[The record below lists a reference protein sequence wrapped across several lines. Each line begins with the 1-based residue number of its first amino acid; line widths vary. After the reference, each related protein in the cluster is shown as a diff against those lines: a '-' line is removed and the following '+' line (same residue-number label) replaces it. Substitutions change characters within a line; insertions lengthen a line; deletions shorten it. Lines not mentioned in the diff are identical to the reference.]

1 MTFSPLLILLF
12 APAAPIQLGADQ
24 ILQEPF
30 FSWIQGRRVGLIT
43 NHTGVTAG
51 MESLTDLLER
61 QPEVDLVALFAPEHG
76 LLGRAQAG
84 EKIAGEP
91 ARYSLYGSNRAPT
104 AKMLEGVDVLIFDVQ
119 DVGVRFYTYISTL
132 YECMKAAG
140 RLGVPLL
147 VLDRPNP
154 IDATRVEG
162 PLLEPGQESFVGV
175 HPIALRHGMTVG
187 ELGLLFNAEAELGCD
202 LKIVPLRGWKRS
214 QWYDQTGLNWIMPSP
229 NMPTLAT
236 AAVYPGL
243 CLVEGTNLSEGRGST
258 RPFEL
263 IGAPWLKSTQLAQEL
278 NQLGLEGVRFRPQA
292 FRPTFS
298 KFKGEPCRGIQIHVV
313 DRHAFDPIRA
323 VLHLLHQLIGMHPE
337 EFEFKN
343 DIFDRLSGSPAI
355 RVALEQGRSAQEI
368 LSGWQKDLETFR
380 ETRARFLLYD

>member
-1 MTFSPLLILLF
+1 
-12 APAAPIQLGADQ
+12 
-24 ILQEPF
+24 
-30 FSWIQGRRVGLIT
+30 
-43 NHTGVTAG
+43 

-76 LLGRAQAG
+76 LLGRDQAG

-91 ARYSLYGSNRAPT
+91 ARYSLYGSTRAPT
-104 AKMLEGVDVLIFDVQ
+104 AKMLEGVDLLIFDVQ

-140 RLGVPLL
+140 RLGVPFL

-214 QWYDQTGLNWIMPSP
+214 QWYDQTGLHWIMPSP

>member
-1 MTFSPLLILLF
+1 MTVLPLLALLL

-30 FSWIQGRRVGLIT
+30 FSWIQGQRVGLIT
-43 NHTGVTAG
+43 NHTGVTAQL
-51 MESLTDLLER
+51 ESLAYLLER
-61 QPEVDLVALFAPEHG
+61 QPEVHLVALFAPEHG
-76 LLGRAQAG
+76 LLGQAQAG
-84 EKIAGEP
+84 EKIAGEA
-91 ARYSLYGSNRAPT
+91 ARYSLYGSTHAPT

-119 DVGVRFYTYISTL
+119 DAGVRFYTYISTL

-140 RLGVPLL
+140 LHGVPLL

-162 PLLEPGQESFVGV
+162 PLLEPGQASFVGV

-187 ELGLLFNAEAELGCD
+187 ELARLFNAEAELGCD
-202 LKIVPLRGWKRS
+202 LKIVPLQGWKRS
-214 QWYDQTGLNWIMPSP
+214 QWYDQTGLQWIMPSP

-236 AAVYPGL
+236 ATVYPGL
-243 CLVEGTNLSEGRGST
+243 CLIEGTNLSEGRGST

-263 IGAPWLKSTQLAQEL
+263 FGAPWLKSAQLAQKL
-278 NQLGLEGVRFRPQA
+278 NQLGLEGVRFRTQA

-298 KFKGEPCRGIQIHVV
+298 KFKGEPCRGIQIHVL
-313 DRHAFDPIRA
+313 DRHAFDPIGV
-323 VLHLLHQLIGMHPE
+323 VLHLLHQLLRMHPN

-343 DIFDRLSGSPAI
+343 AIFDRLSGSPAI
-355 RVALEQGRSAQEI
+355 REGLEQGRSPQEI
-368 LSGWQKDLETFR
+368 ISGWQKDLEAFR

>member
-1 MTFSPLLILLF
+1 
-12 APAAPIQLGADQ
+12 
-24 ILQEPF
+24 
-30 FSWIQGRRVGLIT
+30 
-43 NHTGVTAG
+43 

-202 LKIVPLRGWKRS
+202 LKIVPIRGWKRS

>member
-1 MTFSPLLILLF
+1 MIAFVLLSLLF

-30 FSWIQGRRVGLIT
+30 FSWIRGKRVGLIT
-43 NHTGVTAG
+43 NHTGVTAQ
-51 MESLTDLLER
+51 MESLADLLESH
-61 QPEVDLVALFAPEHG
+61 PEVSLVALFAPEHG
-76 LLGRAQAG
+76 LLGEAQAG
-84 EKIAGEP
+84 EKIAGEA
-91 ARYSLYGSNRAPT
+91 ARYSLYGSTRAPT

-132 YECMKAAG
+132 YECMRAAG
-140 RLGVPLL
+140 RHGIPLL

-187 ELGLLFNAEAELGCD
+187 ELGRLFNAEAELGCD

-214 QWYDQTGLNWIMPSP
+214 QWYDQIGLQWIMPSP
-229 NMPTLAT
+229 NMPSLGTAT
-236 AAVYPGL
+236 VYPGL
-243 CLVEGTNLSEGRGST
+243 CLIEGTNLSEGRGST

-263 IGAPWLKSTQLAQEL
+263 IGAPWLKSTQLARKL
-278 NQLGLEGVRFRPQA
+278 NLLGLEGVRFRPQA

-298 KFKGEPCRGIQIHVV
+298 KFKGEPCRGIQIHVL
-313 DRHAFDPIRA
+313 DRHAFDPLRM
-323 VLHLLHQLIGMHPE
+323 VLHLLHQLIRMHPN
-337 EFEFKN
+337 EFEFKSE
-343 DIFDRLSGSPAI
+343 IFDRLSGSPAI
-355 RVALEQGRSAQEI
+355 RESLEQGRSAHEI
-368 LSGWQKDLETFR
+368 ISGWQQDLTSFR
-380 ETRARFLLYD
+380 QRRARFLLYD